1 MPRGGLPAYFTVL
14 TGESVIYF
22 VPTAVIVNFAALN
35 NHTHDKMQERQRNRQ
50 QYFDEL
56 ATTSERWFV
65 PYITR
70 FKPLSPGMRVLEIG
84 CGDGGNL
91 LPLARM
97 GLDVTGVDISVNRIG
112 DARRFFAEAGA
123 RGTFVASDIFKM
135 TDIEHS
141 FDVVLCH
148 DVFEHITDKR
158 GFVTNLGR
166 YVREDGVV
174 FMSFPAWQMPFGG
187 HQQICRS
194 RLVSHWPFLHLLP
207 GALYRAVLKSCGEP
221 QARIDEMMDIKS
233 TRVTVEMFER
243 LARGCGAG
251 IVNRELWFI
260 NPHYEIKF
268 GLRPRHLWRWIGA
281 IPWVRNFFT
290 TSCFYIIRYDGSKE

>member
-1 MPRGGLPAYFTVL
+1 
-14 TGESVIYF
+14 
-22 VPTAVIVNFAALN
+22 
-35 NHTHDKMQERQRNRQ
+35 MQDRQRNRR

-65 PYITR
+65 PYIER
-70 FKPLSPGMRVLEIG
+70 FKPLAPGMRVLEIG

-112 DARRFFAEAGA
+112 DARRFFSEEKAKGV
-123 RGTFVASDIFKM
+123 FVASDIFKM
-135 TDIEHS
+135 TDLEHS

-148 DVFEHITDKR
+148 DVLEHISDKR
-158 GFVTNLGR
+158 GFITNLGR
-166 YVREDGVV
+166 YVREGGVV

-207 GALYRAVLKSCGEP
+207 NALYRAVLRACGEP
-221 QARIDEMMDIKS
+221 QVRIDEMMDIKS
-233 TRVTVEMFER
+233 TRVSVETFER
-243 LARGCGAG
+243 LARQCGAET
-251 IVNRELWFI
+251 VNRQLWFI

-268 GLRPRHLWRWIGA
+268 GLRPRRLWRWLGA

-290 TSCFYIIRYDGSKE
+290 TSCFYILRYGSIKG